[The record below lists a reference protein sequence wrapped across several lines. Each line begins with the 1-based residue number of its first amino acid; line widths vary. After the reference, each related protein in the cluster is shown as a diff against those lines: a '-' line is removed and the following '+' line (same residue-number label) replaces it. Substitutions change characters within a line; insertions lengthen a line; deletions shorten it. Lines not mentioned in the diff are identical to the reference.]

1 MLSKVQQFWQQ
12 TLKGFTAPTPLGPSR
27 PSGCL
32 PKQSRQSFDQQITLS
47 MPVVIALRSWAQQN
61 ELTLNTIMQGAW
73 ALLLSRYSSEQD
85 VVFGV
90 ISSDHPI
97 PLPMRVRVNPEGCL
111 LPWLYTLQARQGEMQ
126 QYDHPPLV
134 QIQEWSEVPQ
144 GFPLFESFLL
154 FESPSRSASLQDQG
168 ESWKRRYSQ
177 QHETAHYPLTVIVT
191 AGSALSIRMLY
202 DSTRFDDS
210 TISRMLGHY
219 KTILEA
225 IAVNPTQRLADIPL
239 LTPAEWQQVVE
250 WNQTRADYSFEHCL
264 HQLVEA
270 QVERTPDA
278 VAVEFEG
285 EQLSYHELNRRANRL
300 AHSLRHL
307 GVGPDVIVG
316 ICAERSLEMLIG
328 TLAILKAGGAYMP
341 LDPEYPKERLAY
353 MLHDA
358 QVSLVLVQ
366 QRFVGMLPQK
376 VAGVLIDNWQESDQE
391 QQDNPVVDVAPGH
404 LAYVIYTSG
413 STGQPKGSLI
423 EHRAICNNLLWM
435 QHNWPLHS
443 GDRVLQK
450 TPFTFDVSVK
460 ELFWPLLA
468 GARLVIARPGGHRDP
483 AYLQALILEKGITV
497 THFVPSMLQVFLA
510 QPNIE
515 ACQSLR
521 LVMCGAEALPVSLQ
535 EHFFGSLSADLLHLY
550 GPTEATIAVTGWL
563 CERGTQRE
571 RVPLGGPMPN
581 VQIYVLDSYLHP
593 VPIGVAGEL
602 HIGGVAL
609 ARGYLN
615 RPGETA
621 ERFIP
626 NPFSQDPNARLYKTG
641 DLARYLPDGNL
652 EFLGRIDHQVKV
664 RGLRVELGEIEV
676 ALNQHPLVREVIV
689 LLREDIPGDKRL
701 IAYVVPTQ
709 GSHDL
714 VSELR
719 RYLKQ
724 RLPEYMMP
732 SAFVLLESMPLSANG
747 KIDRQALLT
756 AELTRPSLQQAY
768 VAPRTLIEEQ
778 LVTIWSQILTLKQ
791 IGVHDNFFELGGDS
805 ILGIQI
811 VARANQ
817 AGLRLTIKQIF
828 EHQTIAELAEVVD
841 MTPTTQAEQ
850 GQITGPVP
858 LTPIQCWFF
867 ERDVPEAHHYNDAML
882 LEVRQALSPTLLE
895 RAVQELVKHHD
906 ALRLRFERKA
916 SGWRQVMAPHKED
929 SIFSQAD
936 LSTLPETEQI
946 SAMEAIVAELHAS
959 LNLSEGPLL
968 RVVLFELG
976 AHKPD
981 RLLMLIHHLA
991 VDGVSWRILLE
1002 DLQAAYMQLSRGE
1015 AVQLPP
1021 KTTSFKRWA
1030 ERLTEYAQSTGFE
1043 QELPRWLAALGP
1055 SGSKLPKDNP
1065 GGANTVASACVVS
1078 VSLSVEETRAL
1089 LQAVPVAYHTQVND
1103 VLLTAL
1109 AQAIRRWTG
1118 RETVLIDLEGHGREP
1133 IFEDVDLS
1141 RTVGWFTSIFP
1152 VQLELAGVQTPGDA
1166 LKSIKEQLR
1175 HIPNR
1180 GLGYGILRYLSR
1192 NAGNVQQLR
1201 ALPQPEISFNYL
1213 GQFDQALPDSSPFAW
1228 AKESIG
1234 PAYSPK
1240 GNRSHLLKINGIITE
1255 GRLQLIWEFSKD
1267 VHHQATIEQVAQ
1279 DFIEALRSLIS
1290 HCQSLEAGGYTP
1302 SDFPLA
1308 QLDQQV
1314 IDRLLGADRN
1324 IEDAYPL
1331 SPMQQGLLFHTLYA
1345 PHSGVYLVQLICT
1358 LHEDLN
1364 IPAFRSAWQQLL
1376 DRHPILRTALI
1387 WEGLDKPLQVVRRQI
1402 ELPLEQHDWREYC
1415 AVEQQEQLEAFLQVD
1430 RAHGFKLSQAPLM
1443 RVALFHLAENTY
1455 QFIWSLHHVLL
1466 DGWCFPLI
1474 LKELFAFYEADC
1486 RGENLHLEHLR
1497 PYRNYIT
1504 WLEQQDLSQAEAFWK
1519 QALKGITTPTSLGFT
1534 RAIAKLPDS
1543 GQQKYLRQQTTL
1555 TTSATITLQSWAQQN
1570 NLTLNTLVQGTWALL
1585 LSHYSS
1591 EQDIVFGVTSSG
1603 RSANIP
1609 GVESMVG
1616 VFINTLPMRVQVA
1629 PDEWLLSW
1637 LKTLQA
1643 QQVEVRQFEHTP
1655 LVQIQAWSDIP
1666 RGQPLFES
1674 LFLFE
1679 ANSWV
1684 DSLQSQEESWRR
1696 RDFQLREQTHYPL
1709 TVIVTAGSAISI
1721 RMLYD
1726 STRFDDSTISRMLGH
1741 YKTMLE
1747 AIVVNPTQRL
1757 ADIPLLTP
1765 AEWQQVVEWNQ
1776 TRADYSFEHCLHQLV
1791 EAQVERT
1798 PGAVAVEFEGEQLS
1812 YHELNRRANRLAH
1825 SLRHLGVGPDVIV
1838 GICAERSLEMLVGA
1852 LAILKAGG
1860 AYMPLDPEY
1869 PRERLVFM
1877 LHDAR
1882 VSLVLTQE
1890 RFVSL
1895 LPEEIAV
1902 VLIDVQGGPDQECED
1917 NPVMDVAPGHLAYV
1931 IYTSGSTGQPK
1942 GTLIEHRAICNNLL
1956 WMQRDWPLES
1966 YDRVLQKT
1974 PFTFDVSVKELF
1986 WPLLAGARLVI
1997 ARPGGHRDP
2006 AYLQEVIMQSEIT
2019 VTHFVPSMLQVFLT
2033 QPGIEA
2039 CRSLHLVMCGAEIL
2053 PVSLQE
2059 QFFRSLSA
2067 DLLHLYG
2074 PTEAAIAVTGW
2085 LCERGTQRE
2094 RVPLG
2099 GPMPNV
2105 QIYVLD
2111 SFLHPVPIG
2120 IPGELYIGGVAL
2132 ARGYLNRPTET
2143 AEKFIPDPFS
2153 QQAGARLYKTGDLA
2167 RYLPDGHL
2175 EFLGRSDHQ
2184 VKLRGLRIELGEIEA
2199 ALKRYSAVREGVV
2212 LARED
2217 NPGDKHLV
2225 AYIVPNQKQPP
2236 IIHDLRTF
2244 LQNRLPKY
2252 MVPSAFVLL
2261 DALPLSPNGK
2271 VDRHA
2276 LPVPDQ
2282 GCFRLQDAFVAPRD
2296 PLELQ
2301 LAQIWENLLGI
2312 SPIGVTDN
2320 FFDLG
2325 GHSLLAVRLMA
2336 QIRAQFGRALPLST
2350 LFQAV
2355 TIEQLAHILR
2365 QQTNSLLHSPVVALQ
2380 RNGSKRPFFCIHP
2393 IGGSVFA
2400 FAALAPHLGP
2410 GQPFYALQAPG
2421 LDGEQEPYTDLEAM
2435 AAHYI
2440 DAIRAVQ
2447 SQGPYLLGGWS
2458 FGGIVAFEI
2467 AQQLYEQDGDSGN
2480 VALLALL
2487 DSQVLLHDEKAE
2499 TDDAALVVKFARDL
2513 GGSFATNLQVS
2524 YDAIRP
2530 LGLDDQLS
2538 YILDKVKS
2546 LNLLPSDLGVPQIR
2560 NLFQVFKA
2568 NATAVLNYIPHAY
2581 PGCLT
2586 LFKASEQHLEG
2597 DQGAPMDWH
2606 ELASG
2611 GVEVHMIPGNHY
2623 TMMREPHVRTLA
2635 DRLKHSLNEA
2645 QEVSFRK

>member
-1 MLSKVQQFWQQ
+1 MCCSYKPASKHDKGFAMLSKVQQFWQQ

-154 FESPSRSASLQDQG
+154 FEAPSRSASLQDQG

-225 IAVNPTQRLADIPL
+225 IA
-239 LTPAEWQQVVE
+239 
-250 WNQTRADYSFEHCL
+250 
-264 HQLVEA
+264 
-270 QVERTPDA
+270 
-278 VAVEFEG
+278 
-285 EQLSYHELNRRANRL
+285 
-300 AHSLRHL
+300 
-307 GVGPDVIVG
+307 
-316 ICAERSLEMLIG
+316 
-328 TLAILKAGGAYMP
+328 
-341 LDPEYPKERLAY
+341 
-353 MLHDA
+353 
-358 QVSLVLVQ
+358 
-366 QRFVGMLPQK
+366 
-376 VAGVLIDNWQESDQE
+376 
-391 QQDNPVVDVAPGH
+391 
-404 LAYVIYTSG
+404 
-413 STGQPKGSLI
+413 
-423 EHRAICNNLLWM
+423 
-435 QHNWPLHS
+435 
-443 GDRVLQK
+443 
-450 TPFTFDVSVK
+450 
-460 ELFWPLLA
+460 
-468 GARLVIARPGGHRDP
+468 
-483 AYLQALILEKGITV
+483 
-497 THFVPSMLQVFLA
+497 
-510 QPNIE
+510 
-515 ACQSLR
+515 
-521 LVMCGAEALPVSLQ
+521 
-535 EHFFGSLSADLLHLY
+535 
-550 GPTEATIAVTGWL
+550 
-563 CERGTQRE
+563 
-571 RVPLGGPMPN
+571 
-581 VQIYVLDSYLHP
+581 
-593 VPIGVAGEL
+593 
-602 HIGGVAL
+602 
-609 ARGYLN
+609 
-615 RPGETA
+615 
-621 ERFIP
+621 
-626 NPFSQDPNARLYKTG
+626 
-641 DLARYLPDGNL
+641 
-652 EFLGRIDHQVKV
+652 
-664 RGLRVELGEIEV
+664 
-676 ALNQHPLVREVIV
+676 
-689 LLREDIPGDKRL
+689 
-701 IAYVVPTQ
+701 
-709 GSHDL
+709 
-714 VSELR
+714 
-719 RYLKQ
+719 
-724 RLPEYMMP
+724 
-732 SAFVLLESMPLSANG
+732 
-747 KIDRQALLT
+747 
-756 AELTRPSLQQAY
+756 
-768 VAPRTLIEEQ
+768 
-778 LVTIWSQILTLKQ
+778 
-791 IGVHDNFFELGGDS
+791 
-805 ILGIQI
+805 
-811 VARANQ
+811 
-817 AGLRLTIKQIF
+817 
-828 EHQTIAELAEVVD
+828 
-841 MTPTTQAEQ
+841 
-850 GQITGPVP
+850 
-858 LTPIQCWFF
+858 
-867 ERDVPEAHHYNDAML
+867 
-882 LEVRQALSPTLLE
+882 
-895 RAVQELVKHHD
+895 
-906 ALRLRFERKA
+906 
-916 SGWRQVMAPHKED
+916 
-929 SIFSQAD
+929 
-936 LSTLPETEQI
+936 
-946 SAMEAIVAELHAS
+946 
-959 LNLSEGPLL
+959 
-968 RVVLFELG
+968 
-976 AHKPD
+976 
-981 RLLMLIHHLA
+981 
-991 VDGVSWRILLE
+991 
-1002 DLQAAYMQLSRGE
+1002 
-1015 AVQLPP
+1015 
-1021 KTTSFKRWA
+1021 
-1030 ERLTEYAQSTGFE
+1030 
-1043 QELPRWLAALGP
+1043 
-1055 SGSKLPKDNP
+1055 
-1065 GGANTVASACVVS
+1065 
-1078 VSLSVEETRAL
+1078 
-1089 LQAVPVAYHTQVND
+1089 
-1103 VLLTAL
+1103 
-1109 AQAIRRWTG
+1109 
-1118 RETVLIDLEGHGREP
+1118 
-1133 IFEDVDLS
+1133 
-1141 RTVGWFTSIFP
+1141 
-1152 VQLELAGVQTPGDA
+1152 
-1166 LKSIKEQLR
+1166 
-1175 HIPNR
+1175 
-1180 GLGYGILRYLSR
+1180 
-1192 NAGNVQQLR
+1192 
-1201 ALPQPEISFNYL
+1201 
-1213 GQFDQALPDSSPFAW
+1213 
-1228 AKESIG
+1228 
-1234 PAYSPK
+1234 
-1240 GNRSHLLKINGIITE
+1240 
-1255 GRLQLIWEFSKD
+1255 
-1267 VHHQATIEQVAQ
+1267 
-1279 DFIEALRSLIS
+1279 
-1290 HCQSLEAGGYTP
+1290 
-1302 SDFPLA
+1302 
-1308 QLDQQV
+1308 
-1314 IDRLLGADRN
+1314 
-1324 IEDAYPL
+1324 
-1331 SPMQQGLLFHTLYA
+1331 
-1345 PHSGVYLVQLICT
+1345 
-1358 LHEDLN
+1358 
-1364 IPAFRSAWQQLL
+1364 
-1376 DRHPILRTALI
+1376 
-1387 WEGLDKPLQVVRRQI
+1387 
-1402 ELPLEQHDWREYC
+1402 
-1415 AVEQQEQLEAFLQVD
+1415 
-1430 RAHGFKLSQAPLM
+1430 
-1443 RVALFHLAENTY
+1443 
-1455 QFIWSLHHVLL
+1455 
-1466 DGWCFPLI
+1466 
-1474 LKELFAFYEADC
+1474 
-1486 RGENLHLEHLR
+1486 
-1497 PYRNYIT
+1497 
-1504 WLEQQDLSQAEAFWK
+1504 
-1519 QALKGITTPTSLGFT
+1519 
-1534 RAIAKLPDS
+1534 
-1543 GQQKYLRQQTTL
+1543 
-1555 TTSATITLQSWAQQN
+1555 
-1570 NLTLNTLVQGTWALL
+1570 
-1585 LSHYSS
+1585 
-1591 EQDIVFGVTSSG
+1591 
-1603 RSANIP
+1603 
-1609 GVESMVG
+1609 
-1616 VFINTLPMRVQVA
+1616 
-1629 PDEWLLSW
+1629 
-1637 LKTLQA
+1637 
-1643 QQVEVRQFEHTP
+1643 
-1655 LVQIQAWSDIP
+1655 
-1666 RGQPLFES
+1666 
-1674 LFLFE
+1674 
-1679 ANSWV
+1679 
-1684 DSLQSQEESWRR
+1684 
-1696 RDFQLREQTHYPL
+1696 
-1709 TVIVTAGSAISI
+1709 
-1721 RMLYD
+1721 
-1726 STRFDDSTISRMLGH
+1726 
-1741 YKTMLE
+1741 
-1747 AIVVNPTQRL
+1747 VNPTQRL

-1956 WMQRDWPLES
+1956 WMQHNWPLHS
-1966 YDRVLQKT
+1966 GDRVLQKT

-2006 AYLQEVIMQSEIT
+2006 AYLQSLILEKGLT

-2111 SFLHPVPIG
+2111 SYLHPVPIG
-2120 IPGELYIGGVAL
+2120 VAGELHIGGVAL